1 MPAHPQPAS
10 HTQPLM
16 HTHPHT
22 RHRGSTLLGFAA
34 GLLVGLALALVVALY
49 VTRSAT
55 PLEDRNAQGPVP
67 SAAQEAEQ
75 NRNWNP
81 NAGLSTRPVSP
92 AALPEAAAPTT
103 PAGPAPGAATP
114 ADPLAQLIEQ
124 RTAAAAP
131 PAAPATPAAA
141 AAAGIS
147 YFVQAGAFGSA
158 EEAQAQRARLAM
170 LGLEASVSERTQDGR
185 SLFRVRLGPFA
196 TQAEA
201 DAVGQRLQAQNV
213 ETALVRVAR

>member
-1 MPAHPQPAS
+1 MYTTPRS
-10 HTQPLM
+10 RL
-16 HTHPHT
+16 
-22 RHRGSTLLGFAA
+22 RGGTLLGFAA
-34 GLLVGLALALVVALY
+34 GLLLGLALALLVALY

-55 PLEDRNAQGPVP
+55 PLEERNTQRPAG
-67 SAAQEAEQ
+67 SAALEAEQ

-81 NAGLSTRPVSP
+81 NAGLSTRPAAP
-92 AALPEAAAPTT
+92 AALQSPDAAAAPPAAPAPT
-103 PAGPAPGAATP
+103 PAAAAPAPA

-124 RTAAAAP
+124 RTAAAA
-131 PAAPATPAAA
+131 ATPATA

-170 LGLEASVSERTQDGR
+170 LGLDASVSERQQNGR
-185 SLFRVRLGPFA
+185 TMFRVRLGPFA

-201 DAVGQRLQAQNV
+201 DAIGQRLQAQNV

>member
-1 MPAHPQPAS
+1 MNNRPPS
-10 HTQPLM
+10 
-16 HTHPHT
+16 

-34 GLLVGLALALVVALY
+34 GLLLGLALALVVALY

-55 PLEDRNAQGPVP
+55 PLEDRHAQRPATSP
-67 SAAQEAEQ
+67 AQEAEQ

-81 NAGLSTRPVSP
+81 NAGLSARPVLP
-92 AALPEAAAPTT
+92 AALPEAAPATAP
-103 PAGPAPGAATP
+103 AGAATP
-114 ADPLAQLIEQ
+114 TDPLGQLIEQ

-131 PAAPATPAAA
+131 PATPPA

-158 EEAQAQRARLAM
+158 DEAQAQRARLAM
-170 LGLEASVSERTQDGR
+170 LGFEASVSERNQNGR
-185 SLFRVRLGPFA
+185 PIFRVRLGPFG
-196 TQAEA
+196 TETEA
-201 DAVGQRLQAQNV
+201 NAIGQRLQAQNV

>member
-1 MPAHPQPAS
+1 MYTTPRS
-10 HTQPLM
+10 
-16 HTHPHT
+16 
-22 RHRGSTLLGFAA
+22 RHRGGTLLGFAA
-34 GLLVGLALALVVALY
+34 GLLLGLALALVVALY

-55 PLEDRNAQGPVP
+55 PLEERNSQRPAG
-67 SAAQEAEQ
+67 SAALEAEQ

-81 NAGLSTRPVSP
+81 NAGLSTRPAAP
-92 AALPEAAAPTT
+92 AALPSPEATAPPAAAATATAPEAAA
-103 PAGPAPGAATP
+103 P

-124 RTAAAAP
+124 RTAAAA
-131 PAAPATPAAA
+131 AAAATPATAA
-141 AAAGIS
+141 TATAGIS

-170 LGLEASVSERTQDGR
+170 LGFDANVSERQQNGR
-185 SLFRVRLGPFA
+185 TMFRVRLGPIA

-201 DAVGQRLQAQNV
+201 EAIGQRLQAQNV

>member
-1 MPAHPQPAS
+1 
-10 HTQPLM
+10 M
-16 HTHPHT
+16 HTHPQP
-22 RHRGSTLLGFAA
+22 RQRGSTLLGFAA

-55 PLEDRNAQGPVP
+55 PLEDRNAQRPVP

-92 AALPEAAAPTT
+92 AALPEAAPETT
-103 PAGPAPGAATP
+103 PAGATPSAATSAATPTP
-114 ADPLAQLIEQ
+114 ADPLAELIEQ
-124 RTAAAAP
+124 RTAVAAP
-131 PAAPATPAAA
+131 AA

-170 LGLEASVSERTQDGR
+170 LGFEASVSERAQDGR
-185 SLFRVRLGPFA
+185 SIFRVRLGPFT

-201 DAVGQRLQAQNV
+201 DAIGQRLQAQHV

>member
-1 MPAHPQPAS
+1 MYTTPRS
-10 HTQPLM
+10 RL
-16 HTHPHT
+16 
-22 RHRGSTLLGFAA
+22 RGGTLLGFAA
-34 GLLVGLALALVVALY
+34 GLLLGLALALLVALY

-55 PLEDRNAQGPVP
+55 PLEERNTQRPAG
-67 SAAQEAEQ
+67 SAALEAEQ

-81 NAGLSTRPVSP
+81 NAGLSTRPAAP
-92 AALPEAAAPTT
+92 AALQSPDAAAAPPAAPAPT
-103 PAGPAPGAATP
+103 PAAAPAAAAPAPA

-124 RTAAAAP
+124 RTAAAA
-131 PAAPATPAAA
+131 ATPATA

-170 LGLEASVSERTQDGR
+170 LGLDASVSERQQNGR
-185 SLFRVRLGPFA
+185 TMFRVRLGPFA

-201 DAVGQRLQAQNV
+201 DAIGQRLQAQNV

>member
-1 MPAHPQPAS
+1 MNIRFRSRQ
-10 HTQPLM
+10 
-16 HTHPHT
+16 
-22 RHRGSTLLGFAA
+22 RGSTLLGFAA
-34 GLLVGLALALVVALY
+34 GLLLGLALALVVALY

-55 PLEDRNAQGPVP
+55 PLEDRNAQRPAT

-92 AALPEAAAPTT
+92 AEPSPAA
-103 PAGPAPGAATP
+103 AATP
-114 ADPLAQLIEQ
+114 APAGAVPETAPPAAATGADPLAQLIEQ
-124 RTAAAAP
+124 RSAAAAP
-131 PAAPATPAAA
+131 AAPPP

-147 YFVQAGAFGSA
+147 YFVQAGAFGNA

-170 LGLEASVSERTQDGR
+170 LGFEASVSERQQNGR
-185 SLFRVRLGPFA
+185 PIFRVRLGPFV

-201 DAVGQRLQAQNV
+201 DAIGQGLQAQNI

>member
-1 MPAHPQPAS
+1 MYTTPRS
-10 HTQPLM
+10 RL
-16 HTHPHT
+16 
-22 RHRGSTLLGFAA
+22 RGGTLLGFAA
-34 GLLVGLALALVVALY
+34 GLLLGLALALLVALY

-55 PLEDRNAQGPVP
+55 PLEERNTQRPAG
-67 SAAQEAEQ
+67 SAALEAEQ

-81 NAGLSTRPVSP
+81 NAGLSTRPAAP
-92 AALPEAAAPTT
+92 AELQTPEAAAAPPVAPAPT
-103 PAGPAPGAATP
+103 PAAATP

-124 RTAAAAP
+124 RTAAAA
-131 PAAPATPAAA
+131 AATPATA

-170 LGLEASVSERTQDGR
+170 LGFEASVSERQQNGR
-185 SLFRVRLGPFA
+185 PMFRVRLGPFA

-201 DAVGQRLQAQNV
+201 DAIGQRLQAQNV

>member
-1 MPAHPQPAS
+1 MYTTPRS
-10 HTQPLM
+10 RL
-16 HTHPHT
+16 
-22 RHRGSTLLGFAA
+22 RGGTLLGFAA
-34 GLLVGLALALVVALY
+34 GLLLGLALALLVALY

-55 PLEDRNAQGPVP
+55 PLEERNTQRPAG
-67 SAAQEAEQ
+67 SAALEAEQ

-81 NAGLSTRPVSP
+81 NAGLSTRPAAP
-92 AALPEAAAPTT
+92 AALQSPDAAAAP
-103 PAGPAPGAATP
+103 PVAPAPAPA

-124 RTAAAAP
+124 RTAAAA
-131 PAAPATPAAA
+131 AAAAATPATA

-170 LGLEASVSERTQDGR
+170 LGLDASVSERQQNGR
-185 SLFRVRLGPFA
+185 TMFRVRLGPFA

-201 DAVGQRLQAQNV
+201 DAIGQRLQAQNV

>member
-1 MPAHPQPAS
+1 MYTALRS
-10 HTQPLM
+10 
-16 HTHPHT
+16 
-22 RHRGSTLLGFAA
+22 RHRGGSLLAFAA
-34 GLLVGLALALVVALY
+34 GLMLGLALALLVALY
-49 VTRSAT
+49 VTRSET
-55 PLEDRNAQGPVP
+55 PLEDRNTQRPAG
-67 SAAQEAEQ
+67 SAALEAEQ

-81 NAGLSTRPVSP
+81 NAGLSTRPAAP
-92 AALPEAAAPTT
+92 AALQSPDAAAAPPAAPAPT
-103 PAGPAPGAATP
+103 PAAAAPAPA

-124 RTAAAAP
+124 RTAAAA
-131 PAAPATPAAA
+131 ATPATA

-170 LGLEASVSERTQDGR
+170 LGLDASVSERQQNGR
-185 SLFRVRLGPFA
+185 TMFRVRLGPFA

-201 DAVGQRLQAQNV
+201 DAIGQRLQAQNV

>member
-1 MPAHPQPAS
+1 MYTTPRS
-10 HTQPLM
+10 RL
-16 HTHPHT
+16 
-22 RHRGSTLLGFAA
+22 RGGTLLGFAA
-34 GLLVGLALALVVALY
+34 GLLLGLALALLVALY

-55 PLEDRNAQGPVP
+55 PLEERNTQRPAG
-67 SAAQEAEQ
+67 SAALEAEQ

-81 NAGLSTRPVSP
+81 NAGLSTRPVAP
-92 AALPEAAAPTT
+92 AGVQTPDATAAP
-103 PAGPAPGAATP
+103 PVAPAPAPA

-124 RTAAAAP
+124 RTAAAA
-131 PAAPATPAAA
+131 AAAAATPATA

-170 LGLEASVSERTQDGR
+170 LGLDASVSERQQNGR
-185 SLFRVRLGPFA
+185 TMFRVRLGPFA

-201 DAVGQRLQAQNV
+201 DAIGQRLQAQNV